1 MCMIELFAIL
11 YGVKMIKI
19 AVVTG
24 FAGFIGTTFTK
35 QLLESGWRVYGID
48 KFTHVSNNFLI
59 NSQSDN
65 FEYVNEDISK
75 VKWLPECDVIF
86 NFAAESDVDIGNQSC
101 DRFIKSNIDGVRN
114 LLDIVNNRIVLRA
127 DKPLFFQIST
137 DEVYGDL
144 RDGIYDETAILNPSN
159 PYAATKAAADMMI
172 QSYAR
177 TYGIEY
183 IIARPSNNYGLF
195 QYPEKLIP
203 LAVKRLLRG
212 KKIKLHNQGNPVR
225 TWTHSEDTISAIIT
239 LYEKAERNRVYNIS
253 SEFEQNNYETVT
265 KIINAYY
272 LGKINRSVPN
282 IEQFLDLSFN
292 RPGQD
297 VRYAISCEPL
307 RKLQWRPKKDFDEE
321 IISLV
326 NHYKKEFRW

>member
-1 MCMIELFAIL
+1 MP
-11 YGVKMIKI
+11 KQI

-35 QLLESGWRVYGID
+35 RLLSKGWKVYGID
-48 KFTHVSNNFLI
+48 KFTHVSNEEMLGDENFTYI
-59 NSQSDN
+59 K
-65 FEYVNEDISK
+65 EDICK
-75 VKWLPECDVIF
+75 VNWLPECDVIF

-101 DRFIKSNIDGVRN
+101 KRFIQSNIDGVRN

-144 RDGIYDETAILNPSN
+144 KEGNFDENAVLKPSN
-159 PYAATKAAADMMI
+159 PYSATKAAADMLI

-177 TYGIEY
+177 TFSIEY
-183 IIARPSNNYGLF
+183 IIARPSNNYGPF

-203 LAVKRLLRG
+203 LAVKRLSRG
-212 KKIKLHNQGNPVR
+212 KKIKLHNKGLPIR
-225 TWTHSEDTISAIIT
+225 SWTHSEDTTDAIIT
-239 LYEKAERNRVYNIS
+239 LYEQAERNKIYNIS
-253 SEFEQNNYETVT
+253 SGFEQSNLETVT
-265 KIINAYY
+265 KIINAYF
-272 LGKINRSVPN
+272 LGSIKRNVPD
-282 IEQFLDLSFN
+282 IEKHLDLSFN

-307 RKLQWRPKKDFDEE
+307 RELQWRPRKVFDEE
-321 IISLV
+321 IIKLV
-326 NHYKKEFRW
+326 KLFKEGFIW

>member
-1 MCMIELFAIL
+1 
-11 YGVKMIKI
+11 MIKT

-24 FAGFIGTTFTK
+24 FSGFIGTTFTK
-35 QLLESGWRVYGID
+35 RLLADGWKVYGID
-48 KFTHVSNNFLI
+48 KFTHVSNRELLKVRHENF
-59 NSQSDN
+59 S
-65 FEYVNEDISK
+65 FENIDIRK

-114 LLDIVNNRIVLRA
+114 LLDIINNRIVLRA

-144 RDGIYDETAILNPSN
+144 VEGVFDETAELKPSN
-159 PYAATKAAADMMI
+159 PYSATKAAADLLI

-177 TYGIEY
+177 TYNIEY
-183 IIARPSNNYGLF
+183 IIARPSNNYGYY

-203 LAVKRLLRG
+203 LTVKRLSRG
-212 KKIKLHNQGNPVR
+212 KRIKLHNNGKPIR
-225 TWTHSEDTISAIIT
+225 TWTHSEDTTNAILT

-253 SEFEQNNYETVT
+253 SEFEQTNLETVT
-265 KIINAYY
+265 KVINAYF
-272 LGKINRSVPN
+272 LGRINRNIPN
-282 IEQFLDLSFN
+282 IEDFLDLSFS

-307 RKLQWRPKKDFDEE
+307 RQLQWRPEKDFNTE
-321 IISLV
+321 IVNLV
-326 NHYKKEFRW
+326 NNYKKEFVW

>member
-1 MCMIELFAIL
+1 
-11 YGVKMIKI
+11 MIKT

-24 FAGFIGTTFTK
+24 FAGFIGTTFT
-35 QLLESGWRVYGID
+35 QRLLHEGWKVYGID
-48 KFTHVSNNFLI
+48 KFTYVTSGITRIAHENFDFI
-59 NSQSDN
+59 NQ
-65 FEYVNEDISK
+65 DIK
-75 VKWLPECDVIF
+75 DVKWLPECDVVF

-144 RDGIYDETAILNPSN
+144 INGDYSESANLNPSN
-159 PYAATKAAADMMI
+159 PYSATKAAADLLI

-177 TYGIEY
+177 TYKIEY
-183 IIARPSNNYGLF
+183 IIARPSNNYGYY

-203 LAVKRLLRG
+203 LAVKRLSRG
-212 KKIKLHNQGNPVR
+212 KKIKLHNQGKPIR
-225 TWTHSEDTISAIIT
+225 TWTHSEDTAKAILT
-239 LYEKAERNRVYNIS
+239 LYEKAERNRIYNIS
-253 SEFEQNNYETVT
+253 SEYEQSNMDTVT
-265 KIINAYY
+265 KIINAYFI
-272 LGKINRSVPN
+272 GKVNRSIPN
-282 IEQFLDLSFN
+282 IDQHIDLSFD

-307 RKLQWRPKKDFDEE
+307 KQLQWRAEKVFDEE
-321 IISLV
+321 IVKLV
-326 NHYKKEFRW
+326 NHYKKEFIW